1 MAVTTNSEI
10 KEHLTER
17 DNGRYPDNSHIPE
30 ITMPI
35 RPEGKP
41 AFRPVKWGLIFA
53 VTIVAIFLLW
63 QVREGVWDLISL
75 VGDQEGVSAYL
86 QSYGAWGPVALA
98 AAQLLQVLVAV
109 IPGHVFL
116 IAAGYV
122 YGFWL
127 GLLLNMICI
136 VGASQLGFALARWT
150 GRPVVDRL
158 VDKKTLDKWYSIGEK
173 QGFTFF
179 TIAFVLPMFPT
190 DMMNFVAGLTGI
202 KGTQFL
208 AANILGR
215 LPGAIMLTMIGAYGI
230 RFANWQWGVIA
241 AIIVLVFVIGRTV
254 VYRIE
259 KGHEQSV
266 AAQATLTG
274 TAAEEV
280 VGE

>member
-1 MAVTTNSEI
+1 MAATTNSEI
-10 KEHLTER
+10 KENLTER
-17 DNGRYPDNSHIPE
+17 DNGRYPDTPHIPE
-30 ITMPI
+30 TTMSI
-35 RPEGKP
+35 KPEGKHV
-41 AFRPVKWGLIFA
+41 FRPVKWGLIFA
-53 VTIVAIFLLW
+53 VTLVTIFLLW
-63 QVREGVWDLISL
+63 QVRDGVWDLISL

-98 AAQLLQVLVAV
+98 AAQLLQVIVAV

-122 YGFWL
+122 YGFWP
-127 GLLLNMICI
+127 GLILNMICI
-136 VGASQLGFALARWT
+136 VAASQLGFALARWT
-150 GRPVVDRL
+150 GRPIVDRL

-215 LPGAIMLTMIGAYGI
+215 LPSAIMLTMIGAYGI
-230 RFANWQWGVIA
+230 RFANWQWGIIA

-266 AAQATLTG
+266 AEQATLIG
-274 TAAEEV
+274 TEEEV
-280 VGE
+280 AGD

>member
-10 KEHLTER
+10 KETLAEQ
-17 DNGRYPDNSHIPE
+17 DNGRYPDPNSSPIPE
-30 ITMPI
+30 TPMS
-35 RPEGKP
+35 RKPEEKP
-41 AFRPVKWGLIFA
+41 AFQPAKWGLIFA
-53 VTIVAIFLLW
+53 ITLVVVFLLW

-86 QSYGAWGPVALA
+86 ISYGAWGPMALA
-98 AAQLLQVLVAV
+98 VAQLLQVLVAV

-122 YGFWL
+122 YGFWP
-127 GLLLNMICI
+127 GLILNMICI

-158 VDKKTLDKWYSIGEK
+158 VDKKTLDKWYAIGEK
-173 QGFTFF
+173 QGFMFF

-202 KGTQFL
+202 RGTQFL

-230 RFANWQWGVIA
+230 RFATWHWVVIGVIVA
-241 AIIVLVFVIGRTV
+241 AIYITGRFVV
-254 VYRIE
+254 HRIE
-259 KGHEQSV
+259 KRHE
-266 AAQATLTG
+266 
-274 TAAEEV
+274 
-280 VGE
+280 VGEADEG

>member
-1 MAVTTNSEI
+1 MAATTNSEI
-10 KEHLTER
+10 KETIIEQ
-17 DNGRYPDNSHIPE
+17 DNGRYPDSSPIPKTPMSHNPE
-30 ITMPI
+30 
-35 RPEGKP
+35 EKP

-53 VTIVAIFLLW
+53 VILVAIFLLW

-122 YGFWL
+122 YGFWP
-127 GLLLNMICI
+127 GLILNMICI

-202 KGTQFL
+202 RGTQFL

-230 RFANWQWGVIA
+230 RFATWQWGIIA
-241 AIIVLVFVIGRTV
+241 AIIVLVFVTGRTV

-259 KGHEQSV
+259 KGHEKSV
-266 AAQATLTG
+266 AAQAALIG
-274 TAAEEV
+274 TEEEV